1 MICLSVVSHGQ
12 APIAAGFLSSL
23 ASVKPPLV
31 TRVVYTRNIPEPAL
45 AIPDL
50 DPIRFEIIDNAA
62 PHGFGE
68 NHNAAFR
75 RCAEPYFCVVNPDIL
90 LVEDPFP
97 ALVDAFR
104 EPALGLAAPLVLS
117 PERQVEN
124 TARSLYTPAEL
135 LRQKWRPRNRAGSAD
150 WLAGMFMLFRS
161 DVYRLIGGF
170 DERYFLYIEDV
181 DICTRLRVAGFGLRQ
196 QAGAQVIHAAQKRSH
211 RSLRH
216 AAWHT
221 RSMLRYWATPSFW
234 RYRSMLKQ
242 ARRMP
247 ASPG

>member
-124 TARSLYTPAEL
+124 ADIFGFTLTDDEV
-135 LRQKWRPRNRAGSAD
+135 RAISG
-150 WLAGMFMLFRS
+150 LERG
-161 DVYRLIGGF
+161 RLWGG
-170 DERYFLYIEDV
+170 DPDTHEE
-181 DICTRLRVAGFGLRQ
+181 
-196 QAGAQVIHAAQKRSH
+196 
-211 RSLRH
+211 
-216 AAWHT
+216 
-221 RSMLRYWATPSFW
+221 M
-234 RYRSMLKQ
+234 
-242 ARRMP
+242 
-247 ASPG
+247 